1 MIKKI
6 FPYKKICSLGL
17 SVLLVLSLASP
28 AYAEENG
35 EAATG
40 SAIEEI
46 EESASEDNSE
56 AEVVSEGEASE
67 EVVTEEVPEEGLPD
81 RTPGSGDFPE
91 ADGIEVQTEDITA
104 EACPS
109 GGDTEIETE
118 TAETEE
124 SEGIAVNLADS
135 DSQIICSG
143 TCGRDVPEKMVWE
156 LDASNQLHIAGDG
169 AMASYASASETPWQ
183 AYADRISVVI
193 LGNPDGSGVPTVI
206 GDYVFASCSR
216 LQSLKIMN
224 MEDTLTVGQ
233 YAFSGCKMLT
243 ELPFSQLVAFG
254 EGAFK
259 GCSALETADLSEDV
273 TDLASYLF
281 YNCTSLGSVTLPSG
295 LTSIPFYAFD
305 GCSALS
311 AIELPETIEELG
323 AYAFYKCSSL
333 ETISIPSGLTEIPLC
348 AFSYCDKLTQVDLP
362 YGVKTIGIN
371 AFAYDK
377 NLVITVPASV
387 TSLSGN
393 AFSGV
398 LTICGYEGSRAI
410 EYAITNKQNYEL
422 LTLAHR
428 EDNILSSGTLADKAL
443 VWKYWEDGTLN
454 ISGSGGMED
463 YSSASEAPWQE
474 YVSMLSTV
482 ILGEEDGTGVPTAIG
497 DYAFA
502 SCSRLQFVRITNTE
516 ASLSVGQYA
525 FYGCKRL
532 TELPFSQLVAFGE
545 GAFKGC
551 SALETADLSENVT
564 ALASYLFY
572 NCTSLRSVT
581 LPSGLT
587 SIPFHA
593 FDGCS
598 ALSAIEL
605 PETIEELGAYFLID
619 EFQDTNP
626 MQAEIFFYL
635 AAKQIDSDWKKCI
648 PHPGSLFIVGD
659 PKQSIYRFRDADVGA
674 FQRVKGLF
682 SGSVGEA
689 LLLSCNFRSTNEMCR
704 WFNRVFSD
712 LLPEDN
718 ADQSK
723 FSEIPIEKAKDPVG
737 TFHGIYSYI
746 RDERKTAKPEM
757 KDTERVLSMVR
768 RLVNNPAYT
777 ICGKDGQE
785 RKITYG
791 DFMIITPTKTKISEY
806 SDIFIRNRIPFLVEG
821 STVFSECPA
830 LVTLYSLYAAAADP
844 NNRNCLYA
852 ALTGNYYCV
861 SRNELIK
868 YVNDGGKL
876 NVFNPCADSIN
887 DSAEGDEDDSK
898 SGEDITI
905 EAKENRIEKALL
917 EIRELYFSSKSLT
930 PAALFV
936 KIMDDCHIFEKTGTL
951 NIEYIYYALELL
963 RSGEA
968 SGEIS
973 SVKEASKFLESLISD
988 EAEIERYLSL
998 SRAKDRI
1005 HIANLH
1011 KVKGL
1016 EAPIVILASPQ
1027 KKKRSPQMRVD
1038 ISGEN
1043 PMGWIFE
1050 VSKKKKKDVYES
1062 IIKCSDFPKEQEVER
1077 ISKNAENIRLLYV
1090 AATRARNA
1098 LIVGSYVNAGKP
1110 GNYGAENAWL
1120 ELLKYCERD
1129 FFESVPEKNM
1139 PSSIDR
1145 EFVKATDI
1153 YADNKDNVFDR
1164 YTSGKAGYSIKLP
1177 SQIKLKSRLSSE
1189 DDYEDIAEEKTD
1201 KRRNTNKKRNPAL
1214 IGTLVHRLMEVLIS
1228 SKNRADIKASVMEI
1242 CSEYDADDA
1251 DGYYRNILMKVG
1263 EKIRKGGYTQ
1273 ENGSKTDVLKLLLSA
1288 EEVHCEVPFCYRE
1301 TSNAQNDSAVIW
1313 HGVMDV
1319 IYKKDGRWHIIDYKT
1334 NYEESDLDEKYRGQ
1348 LQAYIRAF
1356 KEMTGEEADA
1366 EIYHIEVTE

>member
-1 MIKKI
+1 MDGNE
-6 FPYKKICSLGL
+6 YK
-17 SVLLVLSLASP
+17 
-28 AYAEENG
+28 
-35 EAATG
+35 
-40 SAIEEI
+40 
-46 EESASEDNSE
+46 
-56 AEVVSEGEASE
+56 
-67 EVVTEEVPEEGLPD
+67 
-81 RTPGSGDFPE
+81 SG
-91 ADGIEVQTEDITA
+91 ANA
-104 EACPS
+104 
-109 GGDTEIETE
+109 E
-118 TAETEE
+118 TAENVTNEMAIKLADEE
-124 SEGIAVNLADS
+124 ARNKIRNDIDTNFFVEAGAGSGKTTVLVARMVNMVKAGRDISRICAITFTKAAASEFYSRFRDELAATVDNKAAGWENCEAALRDIDLCFMGTIDSFCHMILSEHPSEAGIPSNSEILDTDAMSAYYRRKYKDIQGGKHGEKLRQKCRRFSGFHKDPSKVFAVVLSVIMARRNVDFKYHKPADESVDELLKAEKAAICGIVNILKDHPEAMPEDPPAECKKAWEVIMAESNSLNDDWGNDAVGIAYTLKKLKGLRLNLNW
-135 DSQIICSG
+135 QIGQLGMFEDYFEEHIGGKGNKPPYFEFTGKTPDGKEKTIRFPEEIAQKIENLKYFVTMDFVEACIPIIEKEFRESG
-143 TCGRDVPEKMVWE
+143 RLSYFDYLLYLRDMLKR
-156 LDASNQLHIAGDG
+156 DAAGDG
-169 AMASYASASETPWQ
+169 KLIRHIY
-183 AYADRISVVI
+183 DRHS
-193 LGNPDGSGVPTVI
+193 
-206 GDYVFASCSR
+206 
-216 LQSLKIMN
+216 
-224 MEDTLTVGQ
+224 
-233 YAFSGCKMLT
+233 
-243 ELPFSQLVAFG
+243 
-254 EGAFK
+254 
-259 GCSALETADLSEDV
+259 
-273 TDLASYLF
+273 
-281 YNCTSLGSVTLPSG
+281 
-295 LTSIPFYAFD
+295 
-305 GCSALS
+305 
-311 AIELPETIEELG
+311 
-323 AYAFYKCSSL
+323 
-333 ETISIPSGLTEIPLC
+333 
-348 AFSYCDKLTQVDLP
+348 
-362 YGVKTIGIN
+362 
-371 AFAYDK
+371 
-377 NLVITVPASV
+377 
-387 TSLSGN
+387 
-393 AFSGV
+393 
-398 LTICGYEGSRAI
+398 
-410 EYAITNKQNYEL
+410 
-422 LTLAHR
+422 
-428 EDNILSSGTLADKAL
+428 
-443 VWKYWEDGTLN
+443 
-454 ISGSGGMED
+454 
-463 YSSASEAPWQE
+463 
-474 YVSMLSTV
+474 
-482 ILGEEDGTGVPTAIG
+482 
-497 DYAFA
+497 
-502 SCSRLQFVRITNTE
+502 
-516 ASLSVGQYA
+516 
-525 FYGCKRL
+525 
-532 TELPFSQLVAFGE
+532 
-545 GAFKGC
+545 
-551 SALETADLSENVT
+551 
-564 ALASYLFY
+564 
-572 NCTSLRSVT
+572 
-581 LPSGLT
+581 
-587 SIPFHA
+587 
-593 FDGCS
+593 
-598 ALSAIEL
+598 
-605 PETIEELGAYFLID
+605 YFLID

>member
-143 TCGRDVPEKMVWE
+143 TCGRDVPENMVWE

-605 PETIEELGAYFLID
+605 PETIEELGAYAFYKCSSLEAISIPSGL
-619 EFQDTNP
+619 T
-626 MQAEIFFYL
+626 EIPLCAFSNCDKLTQVDLPYGVKTLGIKAFGNIKDL
-635 AAKQIDSDWKKCI
+635 VIFI
-648 PHPGSLFIVGD
+648 PASVTFI
-659 PKQSIYRFRDADVGA
+659 YT
-674 FQRVKGLF
+674 
-682 SGSVGEA
+682 E
-689 LLLSCNFRSTNEMCR
+689 
-704 WFNRVFSD
+704 VFS
-712 LLPEDN
+712 
-718 ADQSK
+718 S
-723 FSEIPIEKAKDPVG
+723 SV
-737 TFHGIYSYI
+737 
-746 RDERKTAKPEM
+746 
-757 KDTERVLSMVR
+757 
-768 RLVNNPAYT
+768 T
-777 ICGKDGQE
+777 ICGYEGSYAIQYAIDNGLSYEERKYLEIGTLHWGTDQNIYRINEDGQTCSLVRYTVADEIVELGDDVELYYREIEEDELDETDNEDPAETASLLTAAAAEADETSDQASDELGALAADDDSDIDISTGDEGCIPFTVTKVESEAFKNDKVRENMRVLVINKDLTIAAGTFAACPALEEVQYDHLTEISESLFADCRLLTSVIPKKQHDGTAIGEGFIGKVCQNAFLNCESLKTFTTTNEDCIFDDCFVSCPSEMVITIGVFSYLGSVSSCRVEFPEEVTCSCDEMAQLVTAVTVENGQVTEGIFKGIRLSNDAGSSLSGLLTLAYYADQEGTDEKTVQDLETEKPYYVMATAFTPAGSQNKWQVDGLPLPLTITKIKRSLTLSDKTITYDGKVQSLTAAGSGASEETITYHYYSDEACETEIEEACGLGVIDAGTYYVKACLEATETAEGTESNVARLTINKAATVIGVSNATKTYSSKGYSVSYKPKGSDQIVTFSWKKDGNQAGYCQTNAIKLYE
-785 RKITYG
+785 VGTYKITIKVSAGKNYTAQKKTVTVKISRIAQSLTVSPTAKTLKVSSLKKKAASFKIIVKGARTKITYTPSG
-791 DFMIITPTKTKISEY
+791 KAAKYITVTKAGKVTVKKGTPKGTYKIK
-806 SDIFIRNRIPFLVEG
+806 VAAAK
-821 STVFSECPA
+821 TAV
-830 LVTLYSLYAAAADP
+830 YAAA
-844 NNRNCLYA
+844 
-852 ALTGNYYCV
+852 
-861 SRNELIK
+861 
-868 YVNDGGKL
+868 
-876 NVFNPCADSIN
+876 
-887 DSAEGDEDDSK
+887 
-898 SGEDITI
+898 
-905 EAKENRIEKALL
+905 
-917 EIRELYFSSKSLT
+917 
-930 PAALFV
+930 
-936 KIMDDCHIFEKTGTL
+936 
-951 NIEYIYYALELL
+951 
-963 RSGEA
+963 
-968 SGEIS
+968 
-973 SVKEASKFLESLISD
+973 
-988 EAEIERYLSL
+988 
-998 SRAKDRI
+998 
-1005 HIANLH
+1005 
-1011 KVKGL
+1011 
-1016 EAPIVILASPQ
+1016 
-1027 KKKRSPQMRVD
+1027 
-1038 ISGEN
+1038 
-1043 PMGWIFE
+1043 
-1050 VSKKKKKDVYES
+1050 
-1062 IIKCSDFPKEQEVER
+1062 
-1077 ISKNAENIRLLYV
+1077 
-1090 AATRARNA
+1090 
-1098 LIVGSYVNAGKP
+1098 
-1110 GNYGAENAWL
+1110 
-1120 ELLKYCERD
+1120 
-1129 FFESVPEKNM
+1129 
-1139 PSSIDR
+1139 
-1145 EFVKATDI
+1145 
-1153 YADNKDNVFDR
+1153 
-1164 YTSGKAGYSIKLP
+1164 
-1177 SQIKLKSRLSSE
+1177 
-1189 DDYEDIAEEKTD
+1189 
-1201 KRRNTNKKRNPAL
+1201 
-1214 IGTLVHRLMEVLIS
+1214 
-1228 SKNRADIKASVMEI
+1228 
-1242 CSEYDADDA
+1242 
-1251 DGYYRNILMKVG
+1251 
-1263 EKIRKGGYTQ
+1263 
-1273 ENGSKTDVLKLLLSA
+1273 SKT
-1288 EEVHCEVPFCYRE
+1288 
-1301 TSNAQNDSAVIW
+1301 
-1313 HGVMDV
+1313 
-1319 IYKKDGRWHIIDYKT
+1319 
-1334 NYEESDLDEKYRGQ
+1334 
-1348 LQAYIRAF
+1348 
-1356 KEMTGEEADA
+1356 
-1366 EIYHIEVTE
+1366 VTITVK